1 MENIILIEKNFLLFM
16 TYAIAG
22 WCMEEIHCSIRE
34 KKIVDRGFLIGP
46 VCPIYGFGGLG
57 ITIFLTK
64 FSNSPITVFCM
75 GVILCAVLEYFTSY
89 FMEKIFN
96 ARWWDYSKEKLNL
109 NGRICIRTLIP
120 FGIFGVL
127 VIYLFNP
134 YLNNAFETIPLTG
147 IHIISISL
155 ATILLL
161 DFIISM
167 NVVSQVTSKAKR
179 ISINNPRDNT
189 EEITEKVKEELR
201 KTLTGKRLVDA
212 YPDFEA
218 FASKIKEIAEKAVAD
233 TAEKGKKAV
242 KATAQ
247 KSKEA
252 VEKGKER
259 VTYTVRRG
267 KVVTYKAKKKIKH
280 INSKLNEKNK

>member
-1 MENIILIEKNFLLFM
+1 MNNLIFLERYFLLFM
-16 TYAIAG
+16 IYAIAG
-22 WCMEEIHCSIRE
+22 WCMEEVHCSFRE

-57 ITIFLTK
+57 ITLFLTK
-64 FSNSPITVFCM
+64 FANSPITVFCM

-127 VIYLFNP
+127 VVYLFNP
-134 YLNNAFETIPLTG
+134 YLYNVVETVPFTA
-147 IHIISISL
+147 IHIISLSL

-201 KTLTGKRLVDA
+201 KTATGNRLVNA

-218 FASKIKEIAEKAVAD
+218 LATRIKEIAEKAVID
-233 TAEKGKKAV
+233 TAEKGKRAV
-242 KATAQ
+242 KVTAQ

-252 VEKGKER
+252 VEKGKET
-259 VTYTVRRG
+259 VTYTVRKG
-267 KVVTYKAKKKIKH
+267 KLVTYKARKKIKH